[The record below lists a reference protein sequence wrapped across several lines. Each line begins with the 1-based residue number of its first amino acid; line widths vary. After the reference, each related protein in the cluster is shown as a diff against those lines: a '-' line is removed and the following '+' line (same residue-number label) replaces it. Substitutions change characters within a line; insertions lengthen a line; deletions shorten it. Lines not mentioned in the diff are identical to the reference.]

1 MSSGIVGTSCTATEI
16 TLSESHENEIS
27 VWRASADL
35 NSLVKM
41 GERLKGALR
50 GYLKYRLI
58 MRIIWAFVGV
68 VVGIA
73 GCIVFAKVYH
83 NYNAA
88 IWAGVSALFA
98 VVFLHLHF
106 AVRRDIERI
115 IPRSKFT
122 VIMYIGLTG
131 LIAGVVGFFT
141 NLALGIHRHETGIL
155 IVVLIQPSRTPP
167 PTQLRLFFRWLLSL
181 NGLGRYHTMHEVHLW
196 DAGTDAGIAILRL
209 SVKMG
214 CCIIFSS
221 PHPRLKTNGIVQ
233 GYFIKIQDFFRGR
246 VKKYGIF
253 GGWSCTVPQMIP
265 RPQLI
270 PKMDRKWSSTVN

>member
-1 MSSGIVGTSCTATEI
+1 MSRRRDEIKWLTGALSRSSGIVGTSCTATEI

-41 GERLKGALR
+41 GERLKAALR

-115 IPRSKFT
+115 IPMSKFT

-141 NLALGIHRHETGIL
+141 NLALGIHRRETGIL

-167 PTQLRLFFRWLLSL
+167 PTQLRLFFR
-181 NGLGRYHTMHEVHLW
+181 
-196 DAGTDAGIAILRL
+196 
-209 SVKMG
+209 
-214 CCIIFSS
+214 
-221 PHPRLKTNGIVQ
+221 
-233 GYFIKIQDFFRGR
+233 
-246 VKKYGIF
+246 
-253 GGWSCTVPQMIP
+253 
-265 RPQLI
+265 
-270 PKMDRKWSSTVN
+270 

>member
-1 MSSGIVGTSCTATEI
+1 MSRRRDEIKWLTGALSRSSGIVGTSCTATEI

-41 GERLKGALR
+41 GERLKAALR

-131 LIAGVVGFFT
+131 LIAGVVGFVT

-167 PTQLRLFFRWLLSL
+167 PTQLTLFFR
-181 NGLGRYHTMHEVHLW
+181 
-196 DAGTDAGIAILRL
+196 
-209 SVKMG
+209 
-214 CCIIFSS
+214 
-221 PHPRLKTNGIVQ
+221 
-233 GYFIKIQDFFRGR
+233 
-246 VKKYGIF
+246 
-253 GGWSCTVPQMIP
+253 
-265 RPQLI
+265 
-270 PKMDRKWSSTVN
+270 

>member
-1 MSSGIVGTSCTATEI
+1 MSRRRDEIKWLTGALSMSSGIVGTSCTATEI
-16 TLSESHENEIS
+16 ALSESHEREIS

-35 NSLVKM
+35 NSLVTM
-41 GERLKGALR
+41 GERLKAALR

-68 VVGIA
+68 TVGIA
-73 GCIVFAKVYH
+73 GCIVFGKVYH

-88 IWAGVSALFA
+88 AWAGVSALFA

-155 IVVLIQPSRTPP
+155 IVVLTQRPEPQPQP
-167 PTQLRLFFRWLLSL
+167 
-181 NGLGRYHTMHEVHLW
+181 N
-196 DAGTDAGIAILRL
+196 
-209 SVKMG
+209 
-214 CCIIFSS
+214 
-221 PHPRLKTNGIVQ
+221 
-233 GYFIKIQDFFRGR
+233 
-246 VKKYGIF
+246 
-253 GGWSCTVPQMIP
+253 
-265 RPQLI
+265 
-270 PKMDRKWSSTVN
+270 

>member
-1 MSSGIVGTSCTATEI
+1 
-16 TLSESHENEIS
+16 
-27 VWRASADL
+27 
-35 NSLVKM
+35 M
-41 GERLKGALR
+41 GERLKTALR

-73 GCIVFAKVYH
+73 GCIAFAKVYH

-141 NLALGIHRHETGIL
+141 NLALGIHRHETGIHTDQNY
-155 IVVLIQPSRTPP
+155 IVCVWNFMTFKWGLFSFLAARKFRMLYFEMDPQSR
-167 PTQLRLFFRWLLSL
+167 
-181 NGLGRYHTMHEVHLW
+181 GL
-196 DAGTDAGIAILRL
+196 
-209 SVKMG
+209 
-214 CCIIFSS
+214 
-221 PHPRLKTNGIVQ
+221 VQ
-233 GYFIKIQDFFRGR
+233 EA
-246 VKKYGIF
+246 
-253 GGWSCTVPQMIP
+253 
-265 RPQLI
+265 
-270 PKMDRKWSSTVN
+270 